1 MNTNTLNM
9 IFKLREWQEELEKQN
24 FIRILSERQKIEIYL
39 KELEERFI
47 SVSFFNEASSE
58 ELLSIYNK
66 MQYLLT
72 KLKETQQIMQKIDEK
87 LQAQR
92 QVYEEAF
99 KERKKIEQF
108 YDKLINKIKA
118 DRQKLEEKLIS
129 ESFIS
134 RLRRQ

>member
-47 SVSFFNEASSE
+47 SVGFFNEASSE

-92 QVYEEAF
+92 QIYEEAF
-99 KERKKIEQF
+99 KERKKIEQL